1 MKNFKNNY
9 RRNRYRS
16 NGDRNFYRN
25 GNEKINTDFSIDDE
39 EELAQIK
46 WFGEKQGWGE
56 KGELP
61 SNEQHDQNNQNEK
74 YLKDVISSMI
84 KNRKKEIRKLT

>member
-1 MKNFKNNY
+1 MDKYLYFAGIDGGAGGADDSAEWEQHY
-9 RRNRYRS
+9 R
-16 NGDRNFYRN
+16 DA
-25 GNEKINTDFSIDDE
+25 ESIDDE

-61 SNEQHDQNNQNEK
+61 SNEQHDQNNPNEK